1 MLQEPPETQY
11 DLRFNIFGFPVRVAW
26 TFWLGAVI
34 FGWSLVNGL
43 DLLFIQNPGE
53 MFRAGTPGRLPLLI
67 LWMACMFVSILIH
80 ELGHAFAFR
89 QHRIQASIV
98 LYHFGGLAIPT
109 SSFRPGKSFAQLREK
124 EDLWIAL
131 AGPLAQFAS
140 AGLLILA
147 LKLMGLQVIAL
158 GYLDAM
164 VPLGFTNIPG
174 VMDGESIRSPG
185 LFALVLFYIFPS
197 VLWSL
202 LNLVPVWPLDGGRI
216 MNSLVVM
223 GGGRREQALWVSV
236 ITAGLLAL
244 YGFRNGQVFLGIL
257 FLSLAFSSYQMI
269 QQNAN
274 WRY

>member
-11 DLRFNIFGFPVRVAW
+11 DLRFNLFGFPVRVAW
-26 TFWLGAVI
+26 SFWLGAVI
-34 FGWSLVNGL
+34 FGYGLVNGL
-43 DLLFIQNPGE
+43 DVYIIRNPGDFSAE
-53 MFRAGTPGRLPLLI
+53 TPGRLPLLI

-89 QHRIQASIV
+89 QHGIQASIV

-109 SSFRPGKSFAQLREK
+109 SSFRPGSSFAQLREK

-131 AGPLAQFAS
+131 AGPLAQIAS
-140 AGLLILA
+140 ACLLIAA
-147 LKLMGLQVIAL
+147 LKITGLQVVAL
-158 GYLDAM
+158 ASLDSII
-164 VPLGFTNIPG
+164 PLGLANIPG
-174 VMDGESIRSPG
+174 VMDGTPIESPG
-185 LFALVLFYIFPS
+185 LYALVLFYLFPS

-244 YGFRNGQVFLGIL
+244 YGFRNEHLFLGIL

>member
-1 MLQEPPETQY
+1 M
-11 DLRFNIFGFPVRVAW
+11 
-26 TFWLGAVI
+26 
-34 FGWSLVNGL
+34 
-43 DLLFIQNPGE
+43 
-53 MFRAGTPGRLPLLI
+53 
-67 LWMACMFVSILIH
+67 
-80 ELGHAFAFR
+80 
-89 QHRIQASIV
+89 